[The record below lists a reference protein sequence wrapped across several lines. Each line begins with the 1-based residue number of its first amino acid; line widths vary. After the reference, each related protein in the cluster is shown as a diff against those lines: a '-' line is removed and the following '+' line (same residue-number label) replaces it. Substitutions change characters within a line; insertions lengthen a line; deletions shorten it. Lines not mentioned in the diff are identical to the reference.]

1 MILILKTKSVLIR
14 LIKMEAYD
22 DRCDG
27 TIEEDFWKKINQEY
41 HTEKAELIE
50 QLNRIN
56 EADVKF
62 YDTCEK
68 LLAFAKDSYNMFM
81 NGTVEDKRFIT
92 QTVLSNATYY
102 DGKLDVEL
110 HPAFDTLFRLSKEH
124 ELKKSTIEP
133 SESTDFTNKKTL
145 PKKCFNNG
153 GVDVA
158 RFELF
163 ITRFIKH
170 LFTPNTAK
178 ICSMIEKLGLVV

>member
-1 MILILKTKSVLIR
+1 MFCLSASKKT
-14 LIKMEAYD
+14 
-22 DRCDG
+22 
-27 TIEEDFWKKINQEY
+27 
-41 HTEKAELIE
+41 LIE

-92 QTVLSNATYY
+92 KTVLSNATYY

-110 HPAFDTLFRLSKEH
+110 HPAFDTLFRLSKEYEH
-124 ELKKSTIEP
+124 QKSTIEP
-133 SESTDFTNKKTL
+133 SESVDFTNKKTL

-153 GVDVA
+153 GNDEA
-158 RFELF
+158 R
-163 ITRFIKH
+163 
-170 LFTPNTAK
+170 
-178 ICSMIEKLGLVV
+178 LGLLAVHNFCTPFWFFLRKTALRQVVHRDVTRPHFVRSSHLPKSAELAIYASRHYRHKIKKR

>member
-1 MILILKTKSVLIR
+1 MFCLSASKKT
-14 LIKMEAYD
+14 
-22 DRCDG
+22 
-27 TIEEDFWKKINQEY
+27 
-41 HTEKAELIE
+41 LIE

-68 LLAFAKDSYNMFM
+68 LLAFAKDSYNMLM

-153 GVDVA
+153 GNDEA
-158 RFELF
+158 R
-163 ITRFIKH
+163 TRDLMRDRH
-170 LFTPNTAK
+170 AL
-178 ICSMIEKLGLVV
+178 